1 MMATPGGRKV
11 LDVSERRKYFQAL
24 AEIERTQRAAYTRQ
38 RLPIWYAPT
47 LIGAIT
53 LLGVATELH
62 GAARAA
68 AIAAGGFVI
77 AVAVSGLSRSM
88 RVRWKARP
96 WTLAAGAE
104 FGAWVV
110 SIAVVMSLTGLII
123 GVIHYQPILQRVVI
137 GVVAAIYSIAT
148 LRWIERR
155 VIARTAGKVIR

>member
-1 MMATPGGRKV
+1 MDQKV
-11 LDVSERRKYFQAL
+11 PSPAEAL
-24 AEIERTQRAAYTRQ
+24 AEIERTQRVAHTR
-38 RLPIWYAPT
+38 RRTPIWYAPA

-53 LLGVATELH
+53 LLGVGTELD
-62 GAARAA
+62 GAARSV
-68 AIAAGGFVI
+68 AIAAGGLII
-77 AVAVSGLSRSM
+77 AAAVYALSRSM

-110 SIAVVMSLTGLII
+110 SIGVVMSITGLII
-123 GVIHYQPILQRVVI
+123 GAIHYQPVLQRVAI
-137 GVVAAIYSIAT
+137 GVVAAVYSITT